1 MLRRALLT
9 VVLAFV
15 APRTATQVTAG
26 VIIAFA
32 TLVLLG
38 LLRPY
43 ASPGQQR
50 TAYIAQVELF
60 LFLFV
65 GLLLKVN
72 VGADTG
78 NGNDSVAFNAIVSIL
93 SLVVLAVP
101 FVNKILG
108 FKPKGELAEELAAEN
123 AAADADAQAN
133 STVTKL
139 NALQASAK
147 EKLSRKKD
155 GEGEEE
161 EGNDK
166 EGGKEEEEE
175 EEESSSEEEEGGEDK
190 AEGPPRRTAAA
201 RVDAAVAALQLKH
214 GKPRE

>member
-1 MLRRALLT
+1 M
-9 VVLAFV
+9 
-15 APRTATQVTAG
+15 
-26 VIIAFA
+26 IIAFA

-78 NGNDSVAFNAIVSIL
+78 NGNDGAAFNAIVSIL

-101 FVNKILG
+101 FINKLLG
-108 FKPKGELAEELAAEN
+108 FKPKGELAEELAAET
-123 AAADADAQAN
+123 AAADADAKGTSA
-133 STVTKL
+133 VTKL
-139 NALQASAK
+139 NDMQASAK
-147 EKLSRKKD
+147 AKLSRKKD
-155 GEGEEE
+155 GE
-161 EGNDK
+161 EGGDDDKK
-166 EGGKEEEEE
+166 EGDDKEE
-175 EEESSSEEEEGGEDK
+175 EEESSSSDEEGDDDK
-190 AEGPPRRTAAA
+190 AEGPPRRTAAS
-201 RVDAAVAALQLKH
+201 RVDAAVAALQVKH
-214 GKPRE
+214 GKSRE